1 MTNTNK
7 EFFDDMLNRDIDLH
21 KQKISNAKSELEK
34 EFWQNQL
41 NVLLKGI
48 EEFEKKTEGT
58 H

>member
-1 MTNTNK
+1 MTNK

-21 KQKISNAKSELEK
+21 KQKISNAKTELEK

-48 EEFEKKTEGT
+48 EEFKKKTEGT